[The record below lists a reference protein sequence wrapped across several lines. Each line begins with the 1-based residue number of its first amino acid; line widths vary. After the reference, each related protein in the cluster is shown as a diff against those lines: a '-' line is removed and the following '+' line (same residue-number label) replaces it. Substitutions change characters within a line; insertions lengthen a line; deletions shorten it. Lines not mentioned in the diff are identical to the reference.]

1 MNYGRIRRGPMAA
14 DAFTQIRNALFRD
27 THLSFRDKG
36 VFGLISTHRD
46 GFGVSA
52 ESIAAM
58 SPSDGLTAV
67 KTSLRNL
74 EKRGYLQRTR
84 QRNANGTLGGAVYYI
99 TDQPEAFEAAR
110 ELESPSSEPA
120 VAQPPLVQPTLG
132 GPTLAEPAVVSPTL
146 ADLPHKKNNS
156 KHIKSKKTLPP
167 SGPSQPAAADASAAP
182 RDEREMISQV
192 AETVVAAYAAAL
204 ARPVSPATRRKLAGQ
219 AGELAGAGFPVWW
232 LADRARELADRGWT
246 DLAQHCDR
254 STVPT
259 ARKAVDSR
267 TDWCGNCQDPAYRM
281 RKDPARDNELVAC
294 DDCHPAAVARR
305 RRIATGA
312 AA

>member
-27 THLSFRDKG
+27 ARLSFRDKG

-67 KTSLRNL
+67 KSSLRNL
-74 EKRGYLQRTR
+74 EKCGYLQRTR

-99 TDQPEAFEAAR
+99 TDQPEAFEGPS

-120 VAQPPLVQPTLG
+120 VAQPTLVQPTLG

-146 ADLPHKKNNS
+146 AELPHKNTNS
-156 KHIKSKKTLPP
+156 KHTKSKKTLPP
-167 SGPSQPAAADASAAP
+167 SGPSPKPAADTPAAAGS
-182 RDEREMISQV
+182 ERETTSRD

-204 ARPVSPATRRKLAGQ
+204 ARPVSPATRRKLGAQ
-219 AGELAGAGFPVWW
+219 AAELADAGFPVWW
-232 LADRARELADRGWT
+232 LVDRARELADRGWT

-259 ARKAVDSR
+259 ARTSVDSR
-267 TDWCGNCQDPAYRM
+267 ADWCGNCQDPAYRM

-305 RRIATGA
+305 RRIETGA